1 MFYYLLTKQELQTFS
16 VKMEFTQEQ
25 MWVWYLHAE
34 YKGRRE
40 TSERDRGCCNGNLG
54 LYVLDTN
61 LFVSRSMCVCSS
73 EYDCGDCCFSLS
85 LVGLILLL
93 NELLNLELTDSKVIY
108 LLLSENWRDH
118 QMTEYEVRD
127 SFISNIF
134 SKCTTAH

>member
-1 MFYYLLTKQELQTFS
+1 MLNTKAGGSHL
-16 VKMEFTQEQ
+16 
-25 MWVWYLHAE
+25 
-34 YKGRRE
+34 KGTE
-40 TSERDRGCCNGNLG
+40 AAAMANLG

-73 EYDCGDCCFSLS
+73 EYDCGDCSFSLS

-93 NELLNLELTDSKVIY
+93 NELLTLELTDSKVIY
-108 LLLSENWRDH
+108 LLLLSENWRDH